1 MLSSL
6 QTREAGNV
14 GIPAIKTRD
23 WGAMKFRGRCTKLPR
38 LLIPSGTPE
47 LLQKLMKRYKRD
59 SDAQA
64 TCSRSHGKREAK
76 QRPGVQKSLP
86 APGPAPFSLVW
97 RIFPAIVKAAFL
109 VRRPCLWQ
117 GLPHLRVKRELL
129 DSAAI
134 VATRRLSKRSG
145 AQR

>member
-1 MLSSL
+1 MLKRLVPSH
-6 QTREAGNV
+6 TRSVKQSKDQVSKNH
-14 GIPAIKTRD
+14 T
-23 WGAMKFRGRCTKLPR
+23 GA
-38 LLIPSGTPE
+38 
-47 LLQKLMKRYKRD
+47 
-59 SDAQA
+59 
-64 TCSRSHGKREAK
+64 
-76 QRPGVQKSLP
+76 P

-117 GLPHLRVKRELL
+117 CLPRLRVKRELL

-134 VATRRLSKRSG
+134 AAARRLSKRSG